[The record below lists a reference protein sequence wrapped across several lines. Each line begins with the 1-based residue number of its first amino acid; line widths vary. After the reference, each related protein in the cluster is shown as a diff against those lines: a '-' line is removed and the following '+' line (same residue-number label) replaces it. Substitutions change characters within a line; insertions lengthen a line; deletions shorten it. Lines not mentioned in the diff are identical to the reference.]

1 LHAGSDRV
9 LKRMKRLHTYAEY
22 REKIRLMRE
31 LIPDISVTTD
41 IISGFSGETDEDHQ
55 ETAKALEEI
64 RFDGAFIYKYSLR
77 PGTPAAKL
85 PDDVPLLV
93 KERRNAEL
101 LGIQKQIT
109 TDADQRLVGR
119 TVEVFV
125 EDVNVR
131 NPKQLFGRTQDEKRI
146 VFDGEDGAL
155 GQFKKVRV
163 ERLSG
168 ETLLGALL

>member
-1 LHAGSDRV
+1 
-9 LKRMKRLHTYAEY
+9 
-22 REKIRLMRE
+22 
-31 LIPDISVTTD
+31 
-41 IISGFSGETDEDHQ
+41 
-55 ETAKALEEI
+55 
-64 RFDGAFIYKYSLR
+64 
-77 PGTPAAKL
+77 
-85 PDDVPLLV
+85 VPLLV

-125 EDVNVR
+125 EDVNAR

-146 VFDGEDGAL
+146 VFDGDDGVL
-155 GQFKKVRV
+155 GQFKKIRV

-168 ETLLGALL
+168 ETLLGVLL